1 MSQDDII
8 SKLMDETFEERGKHV
23 RLVTNPDS
31 DFHIMT
37 QISRLPV
44 TALRGS
50 VAYDGIYEFTILGHV
65 LHAPLDHLSSKHSVS
80 LLSVIGQV
88 LGQDF
93 DRFTLVS
100 STACVW
106 VFIWNS
112 LEEIDE
118 QDIQKIFS
126 PQRSAKA
133 A

>member
-8 SKLMDETFEERGKHV
+8 SKLMDETFEKRGKHV

-44 TALRGS
+44 TALRGHL
-50 VAYDGIYEFTILGHV
+50 ARDGIYEFAIQGHV
-65 LHAPLDHLSSKHSVS
+65 LHATLDHLSSKHSAS
-80 LLSVIGQV
+80 LLSVIGRV

-93 DRFTLVS
+93 DRLTIVS

-106 VFIWNS
+106 VIIWSS
-112 LEEIDE
+112 LEQVDE